1 VCSSLVVL
9 VLFVFVD
16 QRFHSGVLKVSW
28 VKGLDKEIGVR
39 LNQFLF
45 VL

>member
-16 QRFHSGVLKVSW
+16 QRFHSGVLIVSW
-28 VKGLDKEIGVR
+28 VLGLVKEFGVGV
-39 LNQFLF
+39 NQFLF